1 MTIIL
6 RLVRFVL
13 KSLTRFV
20 RVSYNIDKSNI
31 ASTRHAVLSSHD
43 KKIDVFHKGLKEYR
57 FRPNHYC
64 SYCLK
69 PIPAGS
75 RGFIHSGYGTEQ
87 DVTADKGKLFLHAS
101 CVGEITGNEEILS
114 RYVKTLRPS
123 RDELEASLKAQ
134 LTLQHLLEDPKAIR
148 HEGGCILWPTKAQD
162 LRSIVKVD
170 GVGMDRHRAAFLLA
184 GNTLQP
190 GNVIRHTCDV
200 PHCLNPEHLIE
211 GTQAENLQDAIDRGR
226 RNAGRVQLTIRQRAE
241 RTLEERSERL
251 RRYGSA
257 DWFEGWDNDHRTEQE

>member
-1 MTIIL
+1 MLNLI
-6 RLVRFVL
+6 RFIV

-43 KKIDVFHKGLKEYR
+43 KKINVFHKGLKEYR

-87 DVTADKGKLFLHAS
+87 DVTADKGKLFLHGS
-101 CVGEITGNEEILS
+101 CVAEITGNEEILS

-134 LTLQHLLEDPKAIR
+134 LTLQDLLEDPKAVR
-148 HEGGCILWPTKAQD
+148 HEGGCILWPTTAQD

-170 GVGMDRHRAAFLLA
+170 GVGMDRHRAAYLLA

-200 PHCLNPEHLIE
+200 PHCFNPDHLIE
-211 GTQAENLQDAIDRGR
+211 GTQADNLRDAVERGR
-226 RNAGRVQLTIRQRAE
+226 RNAGIEKLDPVKRAQ
-241 RTLEERSERL
+241 RTLKERSERL
-251 RRYGSA
+251 RLYGNP
-257 DWFEGWDNDHRTEQE
+257 DWFEGWDDNHHIEQE

>member
-1 MTIIL
+1 MTIMLKLI
-6 RLVRFVL
+6 RSIV
-13 KSLTRFV
+13 KSLTRFI

-31 ASTRHAVLSSHD
+31 ASTRHAVLSAHD

-123 RDELEASLKAQ
+123 SG
-134 LTLQHLLEDPKAIR
+134 TPDP
-148 HEGGCILWPTKAQD
+148 
-162 LRSIVKVD
+162 
-170 GVGMDRHRAAFLLA
+170 
-184 GNTLQP
+184 
-190 GNVIRHTCDV
+190 
-200 PHCLNPEHLIE
+200 
-211 GTQAENLQDAIDRGR
+211 
-226 RNAGRVQLTIRQRAE
+226 
-241 RTLEERSERL
+241 
-251 RRYGSA
+251 
-257 DWFEGWDNDHRTEQE
+257 

>member
-1 MTIIL
+1 MLNLI
-6 RLVRFVL
+6 RFIV

-43 KKIDVFHKGLKEYR
+43 KKVDVFHKGLKEYR

-101 CVGEITGNEEILS
+101 CVAEITGNEEILNDDYKGGNQDRAPFNDIITALVIDFTTRFTS
-114 RYVKTLRPS
+114 EELFHQGQERNLVFIPVNTVSDLLIDPQ
-123 RDELEASLKAQ
+123 LEASNFWFDIDHAEAGELRYPLGVFDSDDVSPSSNPAP
-134 LTLQHLLEDPKAIR
+134 HLGQDNEAIL
-148 HEGGCILWPTKAQD
+148 GGELGLSETELSD
-162 LRSIVKVD
+162 LRSQ
-170 GVGMDRHRAAFLLA
+170 GV
-184 GNTLQP
+184 
-190 GNVIRHTCDV
+190 I
-200 PHCLNPEHLIE
+200 
-211 GTQAENLQDAIDRGR
+211 
-226 RNAGRVQLTIRQRAE
+226 
-241 RTLEERSERL
+241 
-251 RRYGSA
+251 
-257 DWFEGWDNDHRTEQE
+257 

>member
-6 RLVRFVL
+6 RLIRFVL

-20 RVSYNIDKSNI
+20 RVSYNIDKSINI
-31 ASTRHAVLSSHD
+31 SKQHASLSVYVERCR
-43 KKIDVFHKGLKEYR
+43 VFRKSLKEVG

-134 LTLQHLLEDPKAIR
+134 LTLQDLLEDPKAVR
-148 HEGGCILWPTKAQD
+148 HKGGCILWPTKAQD

-170 GVGMDRHRAAFLLA
+170 GVDMDRHRAAFLLA

-200 PHCLNPEHLIE
+200 PHCFNPEHLIE
-211 GTQAENLQDAIDRGR
+211 GTQADNLQDAIGRGR
-226 RNAGRVQLTIRQRAE
+226 RNAGREKLTIRQRAE
-241 RTLEERSERL
+241 RTLGERSEGL

-257 DWFEGWDNDHRTEQE
+257 DWFDGWDNNHRAE

>member
-1 MTIIL
+1 MLNLIRSI
-6 RLVRFVL
+6 V

-20 RVSYNIDKSNI
+20 RVSYNIDKSVNAREQH
-31 ASTRHAVLSSHD
+31 ASLSSYD
-43 KKIDVFHKGLKEYR
+43 KKVDVFHKGLKEYR

-69 PIPAGS
+69 PIPAAS

-101 CVGEITGNEEILS
+101 CVGEITGNEEVLS

-134 LTLQHLLEDPKAIR
+134 LTLQGLLEDPKAVR

-170 GVGMDRHRAAFLLA
+170 GVGMDRHRAAYLLA
-184 GNTLQP
+184 GNTLRP

-200 PHCLNPEHLIE
+200 PHCFNPEHLIE
-211 GTQAENLQDAIDRGR
+211 GTQADNLQDAIDRGR
-226 RNAGRVQLTIRQRAE
+226 RNAGREKLRIRQRAE
-241 RTLEERSERL
+241 RTLGERSERL
-251 RRYGSA
+251 RRFNSP
-257 DWFEGWDNDHRTEQE
+257 DWFEGWDNNHREQE

>member
-1 MTIIL
+1 MTIML
-6 RLVRFVL
+6 RIIRSVL
-13 KSLTRFV
+13 NLLTRFV
-20 RVSYNIDKSNI
+20 RVSYNIDKSINTSKQH
-31 ASTRHAVLSSHD
+31 ASLS
-43 KKIDVFHKGLKEYR
+43 IYVERCRVFRKGLKEVR

-123 RDELEASLKAQ
+123 RDELEASLNAQ
-134 LTLQHLLEDPKAIR
+134 LTLQDLLEDPKAVR

-170 GVGMDRHRAAFLLA
+170 CVGMDRHRAAFLLA

-190 GNVIRHTCDV
+190 GNVIRHKCDV
-200 PHCLNPEHLIE
+200 PHCFNPDHLIE
-211 GTQAENLQDAIDRGR
+211 GTQAENMADAVRRGR
-226 RNAGRVQLTIRQRAE
+226 RNAGKDKLTIRKRAE
-241 RTLEERSERL
+241 HTLKERSERL
-251 RRYGSA
+251 RRYNNP
-257 DWFEGWDNDHRTEQE
+257 DWFQGWDNDHTTKPE